1 MAEADTEAVRDGT
14 EVPCSDFDSTP
25 EGIQKLCE
33 QLIACRRW
41 AVLAL
46 DDRAFV
52 YDKDRVDGDAVRIFH
67 PRIWLFKVELFG
79 VEVKVSKPRRLW
91 RLILSRYKMEQEV
104 SHARS
109 VIDAIEHA
117 REVIKKEVPCS
128 EDGKEEGND
137 VGD

>member
-1 MAEADTEAVRDGT
+1 MSIYDTFLKELEG
-14 EVPCSDFDSTP
+14 PCSEVDSTP

-33 QLIACRRW
+33 QLIACRDW

-46 DDRAFV
+46 DNRAFV
-52 YDKDRVDGDAVRIFH
+52 YNEDRVDRDAVRIFR
-67 PRIWLFKVELFG
+67 PSIWSFRVELFG

-91 RLILSRYKMEQEV
+91 RLIHSRYKMEQEV

-109 VIDAIEHA
+109 VIAAIEKA
-117 REVIKKEVPCS
+117 SEFVKKEVPRS
-128 EDGKEEGND
+128 EDGKEEVND